1 MFTRLIYKEL
11 FNRLE
16 EPRKFI
22 QALFGPRQ
30 VGKTTLIQQVADKS
44 NIPFH
49 YATADEPTL
58 KDRIWL
64 LQQWETARLL
74 AEKNGQALL
83 ILDEVQ
89 KITQWSETVKLCWDQ
104 DTRNKRQIKVAVLGS
119 SPLLLQHGL
128 TESLAGRFEI
138 IPVTHWTFQEM
149 QAAFNFTLDEYIYF
163 GGYPGPAS
171 LIKDEGRWRQY
182 ISDSLIET
190 TISRDIL
197 LMTRINKPALLRRL
211 FHLGCEY
218 SGQILSYQK
227 MLGQLQDAGNTTT
240 LAHYLKL
247 LCNAGMLCGLEKYSG
262 KTIRQKSSSPK
273 FLVMNTALMTI
284 HSNYNFSNIRNHPDY
299 YGRLVE
305 SAVGAYLF
313 NQTIGKNINLF
324 YWREGIKEIDFIL
337 QQGKEII
344 GIEVKSNIKKNY
356 ASGIRTLQEK
366 FNVQKI
372 LLVGGD
378 GIALETFL
386 TTPIEKLF
394 NT

>member
-1 MFTRLIYKEL
+1 MFNRLIYKEL
-11 FNRLE
+11 FHRLE

-30 VGKTTLIQQVADKS
+30 VGKTTLIQQVADKLGT
-44 NIPFH
+44 PFH

-58 KDRIWL
+58 KDRTWL

-74 AEKNGQALL
+74 AKENGQALL

-89 KITQWSETVKLCWDQ
+89 KITQWSETVKFCWDE
-104 DTRNKRQIKVAVLGS
+104 DTKNQCPLKIVILGS

-138 IPVTHWTFQEM
+138 IPVTHWTLQEM
-149 QAAFNFTLDEYIYF
+149 QTAFNFTLDEYIYF

-171 LIKDEGRWRQY
+171 LIKDEKRWRQY

-247 LCNAGMLCGLEKYSG
+247 LCNAGMVCGLEKYSG
-262 KTIRQKSSSPK
+262 KAIRQKSSSPK
-273 FLVMNTALMTI
+273 LLVMNTALMTA
-284 HSNYNFSNIRNHPDY
+284 HSSYNFLNIKSHPDY

-313 NQTIGKNINLF
+313 NQAIGKNINVF

-337 QQGKEII
+337 KQGKEII

-356 ASGIRTLQEK
+356 SLGIRAFQEK
-366 FNVQKI
+366 FKIQRI

-378 GIALETFL
+378 GIPLETFL
-386 TTPIEKLF
+386 KMPIEKLF
-394 NT
+394 DT